1 MAGVLEPTQ
10 GRVVGKVGEEGHR
23 PGHTGTRET
32 WDSLSQDRESLPS
45 MQGPDQESEGLL
57 PGKSREWYKPLP
69 PCLHQAKECR
79 GEGGRR
85 VQWPE
90 GRGQGPQLLHVV
102 AGHAPQIPCLEARIQ
117 TELFPGSLGSPGTCP
132 SVQRLL
138 LVSHQSGL
146 LGDCCQHP
154 LAQCQ
159 G

>member
-79 GEGGRR
+79 GEGGRW